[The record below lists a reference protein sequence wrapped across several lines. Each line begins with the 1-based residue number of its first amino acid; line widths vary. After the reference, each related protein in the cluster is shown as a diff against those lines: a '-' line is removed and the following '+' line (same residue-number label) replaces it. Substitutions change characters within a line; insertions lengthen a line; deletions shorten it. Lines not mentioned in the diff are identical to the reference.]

1 MENIKSNS
9 KNYLDSYDNEAFAP
23 QEFDGYVIE
32 KSPKTSEVIKRVKYD
47 VARIQ
52 PKPHGYS
59 CR

>member
-1 MENIKSNS
+1 MENVKSNS

-32 KSPKTSEVIKRVKYD
+32 KAPKISDIIKGVKYD

-52 PKPHGYS
+52 PKPHRNS
-59 CR
+59 SR

>member
-23 QEFDGYVIE
+23 QDFDDYKIE
-32 KSPKTSEVIKRVKYD
+32 EAPKISEKIKRVKYD

-52 PKPHGYS
+52 PKPHRDPS
-59 CR
+59 R

>member
-1 MENIKSNS
+1 MENVKSNS

-23 QEFDGYVIE
+23 QEFEGYEVE
-32 KSPKTSEVIKRVKYD
+32 QKPKTSEIIKRVKYD

-52 PKPHGYS
+52 PKPYRNS

>member
-1 MENIKSNS
+1 MENVKSNS

-32 KSPKTSEVIKRVKYD
+32 KSPKTSEIIKRVKYD

-52 PKPHGYS
+52 PKPH
-59 CR
+59 RN

>member
-23 QEFDGYVIE
+23 QDFDGYKIE
-32 KSPKTSEVIKRVKYD
+32 QTPKTSEKIKRVKYD

-52 PKPHGYS
+52 PESNRNPS
-59 CR
+59 R

>member
-23 QEFDGYVIE
+23 QDFDGYKIE
-32 KSPKTSEVIKRVKYD
+32 QTPKTSEIIKRVKYD

-52 PKPHGYS
+52 SESNRNPS
-59 CR
+59 R